1 MAANKKGEQGGI
13 ENIEHALSR
22 TEQLI
27 ENNQKT
33 VTIVFI
39 VILAIVA
46 GFLGVKKYYI
56 GPKEKEAQEQMF
68 MAEKYFGMDSIR
80 LALEGDGNYLGFL
93 DIRDE
98 YKITKSGKLSN
109 YYIGICYL
117 RMGDYEEAIDY
128 LKKYKTKSK
137 IIGPIAAGAIG
148 DAYVELDE
156 LEEGLSYYLK
166 AIDKNDNDFTAPLY
180 MMKAGLVYEE
190 LGEYDEALKLYEK
203 LELEYPFTSQGR
215 QINKYISRVKV
226 KLNS

>member
-1 MAANKKGEQGGI
+1 MATNKKGEQGGI

-39 VILAIVA
+39 VILLIVG
-46 GFLGVKKYYI
+46 GFLGVKRYYI
-56 GPKEKEAQEQMF
+56 APKEKEAQEQMF
-68 MAEKYFGMDSIR
+68 MAEKYFGVDSVR

-98 YKITKSGKLSN
+98 YKITKSGKLAN

-117 RMGDYEEAIDY
+117 RMGEYEDAINY
-128 LKKYKTKSK
+128 LKKFKTKSK
-137 IIGPIAAGAIG
+137 IIGPVAKGAIG
-148 DAYVELDE
+148 DAYVELQDY
-156 LEEGLSYYLK
+156 EEGLNYYLK
-166 AIDKNDNDFTAPLY
+166 AVDQNDNEFTAPLY

-190 LGEYDEALKLYEK
+190 LGQYEDALKMYEK
-203 LELEYPFTSQGR
+203 VELEYPFTSQGR
-215 QINKYISRVKV
+215 QVNKYISRVKV
-226 KLNS
+226 KINS